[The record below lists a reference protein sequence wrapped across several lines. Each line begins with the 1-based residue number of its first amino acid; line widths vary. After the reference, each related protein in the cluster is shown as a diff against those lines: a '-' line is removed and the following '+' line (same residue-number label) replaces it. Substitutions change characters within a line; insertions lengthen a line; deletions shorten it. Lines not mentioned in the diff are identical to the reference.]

1 MGSLP
6 ILDIPLGLFG
16 RTSVEEEEARVD
28 NADSE
33 NLNDDI
39 EDENSDV
46 DGDANNPDDSDSAEN
61 DESDNSDADTGVDD
75 GNDNANAVVDQDQI
89 PYDDPRFD
97 PQEGPSSSSIFN
109 FEPRLFDERCENAL
123 LETPRELNSAWLKSK
138 EIRRFTRSPP
148 LLNPKNLIEPVR
160 ESNPGEEDSTNPI
173 LEQNSAAG
181 NSAQH
186 KAISTHCA
194 EAEPPSPLPNFG
206 CGDVYIGEDPR
217 PPPPLSPQNLDPS
230 KSNLK
235 KTKKVGFKSFF
246 TKFFT
251 PDE

>member
-1 MGSLP
+1 
-6 ILDIPLGLFG
+6 
-16 RTSVEEEEARVD
+16 
-28 NADSE
+28 
-33 NLNDDI
+33 
-39 EDENSDV
+39 
-46 DGDANNPDDSDSAEN
+46 
-61 DESDNSDADTGVDD
+61 
-75 GNDNANAVVDQDQI
+75 
-89 PYDDPRFD
+89 
-97 PQEGPSSSSIFN
+97 
-109 FEPRLFDERCENAL
+109 
-123 LETPRELNSAWLKSK
+123 
-138 EIRRFTRSPP
+138 

-194 EAEPPSPLPNFG
+194 EAEPPSPLQNFG
-206 CGDVYIGEDPR
+206 CGNVYIGEDPK
-217 PPPPLSPQNLDPS
+217 PSPPLSLQNSNPS